1 MRAGEWRGRD
11 RAGASAVLAP
21 QAAGPPGLPPGCVA
35 SPDTAGAPAEG
46 VTAIGEALRE
56 VG

>member
-1 MRAGEWRGRD
+1 MRAGEWRGSAD
-11 RAGASAVLAP
+11 ASAVLAP

-35 SPDTAGAPAEG
+35 SPDTAPAEG